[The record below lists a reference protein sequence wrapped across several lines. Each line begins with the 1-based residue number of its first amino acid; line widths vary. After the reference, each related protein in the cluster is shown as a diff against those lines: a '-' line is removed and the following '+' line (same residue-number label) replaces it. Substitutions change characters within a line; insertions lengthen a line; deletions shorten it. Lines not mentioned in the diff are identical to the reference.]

1 MTVFPHLPRAIEL
14 SQALPPNSNSPTA
27 TMESRSALLYRGSH
41 LDERIERD
49 MPMTTEDM
57 RRRLGVAQVEALFD
71 FIPVAALAAA
81 AAAVTLTAGLVSLGF
96 VEPWI
101 GAAWV
106 CYIAV
111 CALGNLSLLYL
122 YRRSRSAHDRWRV
135 WALGFA
141 AINFAMGIGFGW
153 APLGLAIGS
162 RLDVEF
168 LTLLVTLCVAA
179 AAVTAFGPYLPAFVP
194 FFLSATVPFTVAS
207 VFSLDSQLRFVS
219 PLLMLI
225 FIIGIG
231 GLGVRAN
238 RAFERVVRLQVR
250 TEELADD
257 LERQRD
263 IAESANLAKSKFLA
277 AASHDLRQ
285 PVHALGLF
293 IGALR
298 GFAMPSAARPLVD
311 QIEASINALDSLFS
325 ALLNISRLD
334 AGVVTAERRPF
345 AIRSSLDRVCR
356 EYAHEAGAKGVRLEW
371 RDCAAIVDSD
381 PVLVERIL
389 RNLVSNAVRYTE
401 RGRILVGCRRREHA
415 IALQVWDTGVG
426 IPTDEQAHV
435 FEEYYQVGN
444 PERDQTKG
452 LGLGLAI
459 VRRLA
464 ELLGSE
470 LELRSELGRGSCFE
484 FTLPLA
490 KDAPIAAEPSPE
502 NRTGAL
508 ARGLIVV
515 VDDEQAIRQA
525 TASLLTGWGFQVVT
539 AASGDEAVARLSAAS
554 APPDLIICDYRLRGG
569 ENGLGAIERLRSEY
583 NQSIAAMLI
592 TGDTA
597 PDRLAEA
604 EASGLLLLHKPVSKG
619 KLRAAIVNLV
629 GSAQRGGAFD
639 EGSGP
644 FK

>member
-1 MTVFPHLPRAIEL
+1 
-14 SQALPPNSNSPTA
+14 
-27 TMESRSALLYRGSH
+27 
-41 LDERIERD
+41 

-71 FIPVAALAAA
+71 FIPIAALAAA
-81 AAAVTLTAGLVSLGF
+81 AAAAALTAGLVSLGF

-106 CYIAV
+106 CYIV
-111 CALGNLSLLYL
+111 GCALGNLSLLYL

-153 APLGLAIGS
+153 APLGLTIGS

-179 AAVTAFGPYLPAFVP
+179 AGVTAFGPYLPAFVP
-194 FFLSATVPFTVAS
+194 FFLSATVPFTLAS
-207 VFSLDSQLRFVS
+207 FSSSDSQLYRVS
-219 PLLMLI
+219 PFLMLI

-231 GLGVRAN
+231 GLGVRTN

-285 PVHALGLF
+285 PVHALGLLV
-293 IGALR
+293 GALR

-311 QIEASINALDSLFS
+311 QIEASINALDGLFS

-334 AGVVTAERRPF
+334 AGVVAAERRPF
-345 AIRSSLDRVCR
+345 AIRSALDCVCR

-371 RDCAAIVDSD
+371 MDCAAIVDSD

-426 IPTDEQAHV
+426 IPTDEQARV

-464 ELLGSE
+464 ELLGCE
-470 LELRSELGRGSCFE
+470 LELRSEPGRGSCFE

-490 KDAPIAAEPSPE
+490 KDAPVAAEPSPE
-502 NRTGAL
+502 NGRGAL

-525 TASLLTGWGFQVVT
+525 TASLLTGWGFHVVA
-539 AASGDEAVARLSAAS
+539 AASGDEAVARLSAGS
-554 APPDLIICDYRLRGG
+554 APPDLIICDYRLRGE

-583 NQSIAAMLI
+583 NQSIPAMLI

-604 EASGLLLLHKPVSKG
+604 QASGLLLLHKPVSNS

-629 GSAQRGGAFD
+629 GSAQWGGAFD
-639 EGSGP
+639 
-644 FK
+644 

>member
-1 MTVFPHLPRAIEL
+1 VG
-14 SQALPPNSNSPTA
+14 
-27 TMESRSALLYRGSH
+27 SARGAKGSH
-41 LDERIERD
+41 LDARVERD
-49 MPMTTEDM
+49 MPITTEDM

-71 FIPVAALAAA
+71 FIPVAAVAAA
-81 AAAVTLTAGLVSLGF
+81 AASAMLAAGLTSLGF

-106 CYIAV
+106 GYMFV
-111 CALGNLSLLYL
+111 CALANLLLRYF
-122 YRRSRSAHDRWRV
+122 YRRSGSARETWRV

-141 AINFAMGIGFGW
+141 AINFAVGIGFGW
-153 APLGLAIGS
+153 APVGLTIGS

-179 AAVTAFGPYLPAFVP
+179 GAVTAFGPYLPAFLP
-194 FFLSATVPFTVAS
+194 FFLSATLPFTAS
-207 VFSLDSQLRFVS
+207 SFFSADPLLHRLA

-225 FIIGIG
+225 FIAGVG
-231 GLGVRAN
+231 GLGIRAN
-238 RAFERVVRLQVR
+238 RAFEQLVGLQIR
-250 TEELADD
+250 TEQMADD

-263 IAESANLAKSKFLA
+263 IAERANLAKSNFLA

-293 IGALR
+293 VGALR
-298 GFAMPSAARPLVD
+298 GLALPPAAQPLID
-311 QIEASINALDSLFS
+311 QIEASINALDGLFG
-325 ALLNISRLD
+325 ALLDVSRLD
-334 AGVVTAERRPF
+334 AGVVAVQRRPF
-345 AIRSSLDRVCR
+345 AIRSTLDRVCG
-356 EYAHEAGAKGVRLEW
+356 EYAREAEAKGVRLAW

-389 RNLVSNAVRYTE
+389 RNLVSNAVRYTD
-401 RGRILVGCRRREHA
+401 RGRILVGCRPRGPA
-415 IALQVWDTGVG
+415 IATQVWDTGVG
-426 IPTDEQAHV
+426 IAVAQQAHV
-435 FEEYYQVGN
+435 FQEYYQIGN
-444 PERDQTKG
+444 PERDRAKG

-464 ELLGSE
+464 ELLGCE
-470 LELRSELGRGSCFE
+470 LKLRSEPGRGSCFE

-490 KDAPIAAEPSPE
+490 KGAPVAAEPSSE
-502 NRTGAL
+502 NGRGAL

-525 TASLLTGWGFQVVT
+525 TQSLLTGWGFDVIA
-539 AASGDEAVARLSAAS
+539 AASGDEAVARLSGAS
-554 APPDLIICDYRLRGG
+554 ARPDLIICDYRLRGE
-569 ENGLGAIERLRSEY
+569 ENGLAAIERLRSEF
-583 NQSIAAMLI
+583 NQSIPAMLI

-604 EASGLLLLHKPVSKG
+604 QASGLLLLHKPVSNS

-629 GSAQRGGAFD
+629 GSAQWGGAFD
-639 EGSGP
+639 
-644 FK
+644 

>member
-1 MTVFPHLPRAIEL
+1 MTVFSSPSPRAIEL
-14 SQALPPNSNSPTA
+14 QQALPPNSNSPTA
-27 TMESRSALLYRGSH
+27 TMESKSALLYKRSR
-41 LDERIERD
+41 LDERVERD

-57 RRRLGVAQVEALFD
+57 RHRLGVAQVEALFD
-71 FIPVAALAAA
+71 FIPVATLAAA
-81 AAAVTLTAGLVSLGF
+81 AAAATLTAGLFSLGF

-106 CYIAV
+106 CYIVA

-153 APLGLAIGS
+153 APLGLTVGS
-162 RLDVEF
+162 RLDIEF

-194 FFLSATVPFTVAS
+194 FFLSTTVPFTLAS
-207 VFSLDSQLRFVS
+207 FFSSDSQLHRVS
-219 PLLMLI
+219 PFLMLI

-238 RAFERVVRLQVR
+238 RAFERSLRLQVR

-285 PVHALGLF
+285 PVHALGLLV
-293 IGALR
+293 GALR
-298 GFAMPSAARPLVD
+298 GFAMPSAAQPLVD
-311 QIEASINALDSLFS
+311 QIEASINALDGLFS

-345 AIRSSLDRVCR
+345 AIRSALDGVCR
-356 EYAHEAGAKGVRLEW
+356 EYAHEAGAKGVQLEW
-371 RDCAAIVDSD
+371 IDCAAIVDSD

-415 IALQVWDTGVG
+415 IAVQVWDTGVG
-426 IPTDEQAHV
+426 IPTDEQARV

-464 ELLGSE
+464 ELLGCE
-470 LELRSELGRGSCFE
+470 LELRSEPGRGSCFE

-490 KDAPIAAEPSPE
+490 KDEPIDAEPEPSPE
-502 NRTGAL
+502 NRRGAL

-515 VDDEQAIRQA
+515 VDDERAIRQA
-525 TASLLTGWGFQVVT
+525 TASLLTGWGFHVVA

-554 APPDLIICDYRLRGG
+554 APPDLIICDYRLRGE
-569 ENGLGAIERLRSEY
+569 ENGLGAIERLRSEF
-583 NQSIAAMLI
+583 NQSIPAMLI

-604 EASGLLLLHKPVSKG
+604 QASGLLLLHKPVSNS

-639 EGSGP
+639 
-644 FK
+644 

>member
-1 MTVFPHLPRAIEL
+1 MA
-14 SQALPPNSNSPTA
+14 
-27 TMESRSALLYRGSH
+27 
-41 LDERIERD
+41 
-49 MPMTTEDM
+49 
-57 RRRLGVAQVEALFD
+57 RR
-71 FIPVAALAAA
+71 
-81 AAAVTLTAGLVSLGF
+81 
-96 VEPWI
+96 
-101 GAAWV
+101 
-106 CYIAV
+106 
-111 CALGNLSLLYL
+111 
-122 YRRSRSAHDRWRV
+122 
-135 WALGFA
+135 ALGFA

-153 APLGLAIGS
+153 APLGLTVGS
-162 RLDVEF
+162 RLDIEF

-194 FFLSATVPFTVAS
+194 FFLSTTVPFTLAS
-207 VFSLDSQLRFVS
+207 FFSSDSQLHRVS
-219 PLLMLI
+219 PFLMLI

-238 RAFERVVRLQVR
+238 RAFERSLRLQVR

-285 PVHALGLF
+285 PVHALGLLV
-293 IGALR
+293 GALR
-298 GFAMPSAARPLVD
+298 GFAMPSAAQPLVD
-311 QIEASINALDSLFS
+311 QIEASINALDGLFS

-345 AIRSSLDRVCR
+345 AIRSALDGVCR
-356 EYAHEAGAKGVRLEW
+356 EYAHEAGAKGVQLEW
-371 RDCAAIVDSD
+371 IDCAAIVDSD

-389 RNLVSNAVRYTE
+389 RISSRTRFATPSAGESSLAVGGGNTRS
-401 RGRILVGCRRREHA
+401 LCRSG
-415 IALQVWDTGVG
+415 TPGVG
-426 IPTDEQAHV
+426 IPTDEQARV

-464 ELLGSE
+464 ELLGCE
-470 LELRSELGRGSCFE
+470 LELRSEPGRGSCFE

-490 KDAPIAAEPSPE
+490 KDEPIDAEPEPSPE
-502 NRTGAL
+502 NRRGAL

-515 VDDEQAIRQA
+515 VDDERAIRQA
-525 TASLLTGWGFQVVT
+525 TASLLTGWGFHVVA

-554 APPDLIICDYRLRGG
+554 APPDLIICDYRLRGE
-569 ENGLGAIERLRSEY
+569 ENGLGAIERLRSEF
-583 NQSIAAMLI
+583 NQSIPAMLI

-604 EASGLLLLHKPVSKG
+604 QASGLLLLHKPVSNS

-639 EGSGP
+639 
-644 FK
+644 

>member
-1 MTVFPHLPRAIEL
+1 
-14 SQALPPNSNSPTA
+14 
-27 TMESRSALLYRGSH
+27 
-41 LDERIERD
+41 

-81 AAAVTLTAGLVSLGF
+81 AAVAALTAGLVSLGF

-106 CYIAV
+106 CYIVA

-153 APLGLAIGS
+153 APVGLTIGS
-162 RLDVEF
+162 RLDVEY

-194 FFLSATVPFTVAS
+194 FFLSATVPFTLAS
-207 VFSLDSQLRFVS
+207 FFSSDSQLHRVS
-219 PLLMLI
+219 SFLMLI
-225 FIIGIG
+225 FMIGIG

-285 PVHALGLF
+285 PVHALDLF
-293 IGALR
+293 VGALR
-298 GFAMPSAARPLVD
+298 GFEMPSAARPLVD

-345 AIRSSLDRVCR
+345 AIRSALDCVCR

-371 RDCAAIVDSD
+371 MDCAAIVNSD

-401 RGRILVGCRRREHA
+401 RGQILVGCRRREHA

-426 IPTDEQAHV
+426 IPTDEQARV

-464 ELLGSE
+464 ELLGCE
-470 LELRSELGRGSCFE
+470 LELRSEPGRGSCFE

-502 NRTGAL
+502 NRRGAL

-525 TASLLTGWGFQVVT
+525 TASLLTGWGFHVVA

-554 APPDLIICDYRLRGG
+554 APPDLIICDYRLRGE

-583 NQSIAAMLI
+583 NQSIPAMLI

-604 EASGLLLLHKPVSKG
+604 QASGLLLLHKPVSNS

-629 GSAQRGGAFD
+629 GSAQWGGAYD
-639 EGSGP
+639 
-644 FK
+644 